1 MKLIILI
8 PLLFSNLVFAADI
21 VFISGQERLQEIERF
36 ELRSNALVEAFSTG
50 DMVGNGGGLLEQNFY
65 QAYYLVQS
73 AIENCLYDSVCALTS
88 KQENLLRA
96 INQTYILKIDQETP
110 LVFLKEEQAGGFFS
124 EDEGKETRLAM
135 TGFSEKF
142 PIFINTTLA
151 LSISENIPAIIGIL
165 IHELG
170 HQAGVLNHS
179 ALDELSIKV
188 RSLYDDN
195 WVESKIRAGGR
206 LLNARLF
213 SSKNNFTT
221 ASLSL
226 VFDQKVLSLD
236 SLIAKE
242 VSCLPGESVYGFYL
256 SNGAWQRPTSSRSKF
271 TIGLNYWIDIY
282 CMDNEGTIWP
292 IQKDL
297 KLKFEFEK
305 LLDFLTKIKS
315 VEAQIN

>member
-1 MKLIILI
+1 MKLFILI
-8 PLLFSNLVFAADI
+8 PLLFSNLVFATDI

-36 ELRSNALVEAFSTG
+36 ELRSRALVEAFSTG

-73 AIENCLYDSVCALTS
+73 AIENCLYDSICGLTP
-88 KQENLLRA
+88 KQDDLLRK
-96 INQTYILKIDQETP
+96 INQTFILKIDQDLP
-110 LVFLKEEQAGGFFS
+110 LIFLKEDQSGGFFS
-124 EDEGKETRLAM
+124 EDEEKETRLAK
-135 TGFSEKF
+135 TGYSEKF
-142 PIFINTTLA
+142 PIFINSTLA

-170 HQAGVLNHS
+170 HQTGVLSHS
-179 ALDELSIKV
+179 ILDELSTKV
-188 RSLYDDN
+188 RALYSDN
-195 WVESKIRAGGR
+195 WVESKVRVGGR

-226 VFDQKVLSLD
+226 VFDQKVKSLD

-256 SNGAWQRPTSSRSKF
+256 SNGAWQRPISSRSKF
-271 TIGLNYWIDIY
+271 EISLQYWIDIY
-282 CMDNEGTIWP
+282 CLDNEGTIWP
-292 IQKDL
+292 IQRDL

-305 LLDFLTKIKS
+305 YLDFISKLKN
-315 VEAQIN
+315 VEAQVN